1 MNPKWQREMLKAHS
15 KASMGGQP
23 MRTEALQQGLARE
36 DIDRKNAFQS
46 LALQKKRSDLSHKYR
61 KFQHKM
67 EKKELKHQKKML
79 PWTMA
84 LGGGTA
90 LLSALEG
97 RSRANR
103 INKAEAAAQTRHDE
117 MMSNQRTYRE
127 ALRRRQGVNPVGRRR
142 GL

>member
-36 DIDRKNAFQS
+36 DIDRKNQFRG

-61 KFQHKM
+61 KHQYKM
-67 EKKELKHQKKML
+67 EKKELSHQKKML
-79 PWTMA
+79 PWTIA

-90 LLSALEG
+90 LVSALEG

-103 INKAEAAAQTRHDE
+103 IGKAEAASQARHDE
-117 MMSNQRTYRE
+117 MMGSLRGNYE
-127 ALRRRQGVNPVGRRR
+127 AQRRRMGVNRVGRRR